1 MIRKLRIFIPAI
13 LLTLLLQP
21 LSAAETDLE
30 SRVLK
35 FTLKN
40 GIRVLLLERR
50 LSPTVSLY
58 IRQRTGAV
66 DEISG
71 KTGSAH
77 LLEHMMF
84 KGTTTIGTRNYES
97 ERDVLQKIRET
108 GRQLDFERRKAD
120 GVDAKAIA
128 ALQNKLKALQKEHK
142 PWMIP
147 NELDRIYTE
156 NGAEEMN
163 ASTGQDLTTYH
174 VSLPSNKIE
183 LWARIESDRLQ
194 NPVFREFY
202 TERDVIMEERR
213 QRIETNPGGKLAEQF
228 FAAAFQAHPYGRP
241 ILGWPSD
248 MRFLS
253 MDDVS
258 TFFHQARAPHHTVIA
273 VVGDINPR
281 RERFPSSGNTS
292 ENISARKTDLPFIN
306 GEPHPSAERR
316 VEVGFDAKPQLMIGY
331 HKPPPPTQDD
341 YIFDVIEAILSKG
354 RTSRFY
360 RKMVEELKVA
370 ESVATAN
377 GTPGARYPNLFAIF
391 ATPRRPH
398 ECRELEQAIDA
409 GTGKTQA
416 GAGSGA
422 GTAKNQKPDE
432 SRFYPEPQFQQRLGE
447 HALLLRDP
455 IRRLSLS
462 KQLYQKDIIHK
473 ISPDEILQAAQKYLR
488 KENRTVATLISSLTN
503 DSKALSNDVFERF
516 GRTIYEKMLLRNMH
530 PDFCDFVFDGMTYV
544 APASNT
550 HLL

>member
-1 MIRKLRIFIPAI
+1 MIRKLHIIFIPLI
-13 LLTLLLQP
+13 LLVFLFQP
-21 LSAAETDLE
+21 LSAAENDLE

-35 FTLKN
+35 FTLNN

-50 LSPTVSLY
+50 LSPTISLY

-66 DEISG
+66 DEMSG
-71 KTGSAH
+71 KTGTAH

-84 KGTTTIGTRNYES
+84 KGTTTIGTRNYAMEG
-97 ERDVLQKIRET
+97 EILQKIRET
-108 GRQLDFERRKAD
+108 GRRLDLERRKAD
-120 GVDAKAIA
+120 GADAKALE
-128 ALQNKLKALQKEHK
+128 ALQAKLKALQEEHK
-142 PWMIP
+142 RWMIQ

-202 TERDVIMEERR
+202 SERDVIMEERR

-228 FAAAFQAHPYGRP
+228 FAAAFQSHPYGRP

-258 TFFHQARAPHHTVIA
+258 AFFHQARAPSHTVIS
-273 VVGDINPR
+273 VVGDINPQETLSLIR
-281 RERFPSSGNTS
+281 RYFESIP
-292 ENISARKTDLPFIN
+292 ARKTDPLFIN
-306 GEPHPSAERR
+306 GEPPQSAERR
-316 VEVGFDAKPQLMIGY
+316 VEVNFDAKPQLMIGY
-331 HKPPPPTQDD
+331 HKPPPPAQDD

-360 RKMVEELKVA
+360 RKMVEELKIA
-370 ESVATAN
+370 ESVETAN

-409 GTGKTQA
+409 ELERLKGEPVPAQELQKI
-416 GAGSGA
+416 
-422 GTAKNQKPDE
+422 KNQMKADFIRSLNSNNGLASMLSYYE
-432 SRFYPEPQFQQRLGE
+432 TLLGDY
-447 HALLLRDP
+447 RY
-455 IRRLSLS
+455 LSNYI
-462 KQLYQKDIIHK
+462 KVIDK
-473 ISPDEILQAAQKYLR
+473 ITPDEIMQAAQKYLR
-488 KENRTVATLISSLTN
+488 KENRTVATLISNRTPSEQSGQPAG
-503 DSKALSNDVFERF
+503 SK
-516 GRTIYEKMLLRNMH
+516 TEK
-530 PDFCDFVFDGMTYV
+530 
-544 APASNT
+544 
-550 HLL
+550 